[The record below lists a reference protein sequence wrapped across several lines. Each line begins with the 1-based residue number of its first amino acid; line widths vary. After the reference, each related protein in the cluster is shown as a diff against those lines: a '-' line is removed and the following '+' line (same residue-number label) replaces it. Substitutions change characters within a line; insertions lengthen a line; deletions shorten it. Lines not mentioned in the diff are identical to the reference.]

1 MIDKRLTWIRKASNE
16 VTYIMVVDVGIA
28 FVHSSLSRYPY
39 RLILSF
45 INLFRT
51 LVLRWRGVGVI
62 TMEQCVWL
70 LTGTSSA
77 LLKMQR
83 CSLLHIPSFL
93 ISHNPNCLLFDKYSI
108 ASKSQILFTT
118 CNFQSLAEC
127 MGGEL
132 LARVCEVFSKG
143 FAHSRGGLPDLTLWS
158 PAELSYKVSQAFF

>member
-16 VTYIMVVDVGIA
+16 VMYIMVVDVDTA

-62 TMEQCVWL
+62 IMEQCVWL

-83 CSLLHIPSFL
+83 CSLLHMPSFL
-93 ISHNPNCLLFDKYSI
+93 ISHSPNCLLIDKYSI
-108 ASKSQILFTT
+108 ASKSQIFLPT
-118 CNFQSLAEC
+118 AI
-127 MGGEL
+127 
-132 LARVCEVFSKG
+132 
-143 FAHSRGGLPDLTLWS
+143 SRAWLSVWEENCWLVSAKYS
-158 PAELSYKVSQAFF
+158 PMVLHTHVEGCLI